1 MSSFINFYL
10 VPKSNPQEHLTF
22 LCYGSDTVIYE
33 FLYPEVSYAYN
44 DKTKD
49 ANYTELSYGFLNR
62 VIDDIDSTIQANNER
77 IGVYYNLKLEDSV
90 DNICSLQ
97 KRNKEL
103 QDTLNIL
110 TTLLNMI
117 DCMEF
122 GCSKFIRMEV
132 NYD

>member
-33 FLYPEVSYAYN
+33 FLYPEVSYKYN
-44 DKTKD
+44 NTNENI
-49 ANYTELSYGFLNR
+49 NYTTLTTDLLNY
-62 VIDDIDSTIQANNER
+62 VIKDIDNTIQSNNER

-103 QDTLNIL
+103 QEALNTLN
-110 TTLLNMI
+110 TLSDIISNIELE
-117 DCMEF
+117 CTSF
-122 GCSKFIRMEV
+122 FKMEV